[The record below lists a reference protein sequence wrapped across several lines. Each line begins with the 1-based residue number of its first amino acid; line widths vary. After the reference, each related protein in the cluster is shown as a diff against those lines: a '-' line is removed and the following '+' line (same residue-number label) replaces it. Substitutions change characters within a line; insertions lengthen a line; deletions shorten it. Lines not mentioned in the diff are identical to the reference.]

1 MQVKIRI
8 LGAIRETG
16 GFKETV
22 LDIPMD
28 STVGSTIQVLIGDNE
43 SLRSLLWD
51 IEVDSP
57 SPNALIMLNG
67 VEINNLQGMETPIK
81 QGQELV
87 LLSVVHGG

>member
-1 MQVKIRI
+1 QVKIRI

-16 GFKETV
+16 GFKETT
-22 LDIPMD
+22 LDVPEC
-28 STVGSTIQVLIGDNE
+28 SSVGSTIQVLIGDNE
-43 SLRSLLWD
+43 SLRTLLWD
-51 IEVDSP
+51 LEVDSP

-81 QGQELV
+81 KGQELV

>member
-16 GFKETV
+16 GFKETM
-22 LDIPMD
+22 LDVPEC
-28 STVGSTIQVLIGDNE
+28 SSVGSTIQVLIGDNE
-43 SLRSLLWD
+43 ALRTLLWD

>member
-8 LGAIRETG
+8 LGAIRETWG
-16 GFKETV
+16 LKETV

-51 IEVDSP
+51 LEVDSP